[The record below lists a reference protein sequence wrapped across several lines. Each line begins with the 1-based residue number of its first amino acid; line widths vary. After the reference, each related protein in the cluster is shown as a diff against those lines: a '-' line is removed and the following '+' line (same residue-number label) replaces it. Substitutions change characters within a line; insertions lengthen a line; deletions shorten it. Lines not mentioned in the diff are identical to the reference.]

1 MFMPGTT
8 NFRSVNNAMTSA
20 AAPGNESDINVSWD
34 NVIRFVR
41 QLSHDLRNDL
51 NAAELQASFVS
62 ELTGD
67 DAELK
72 EEVKRLRTLISKL
85 AVTLQGISS
94 VVGQVSPNIMP
105 YRISDFV
112 EDLQQK
118 MAKEFPT
125 ESAAVNW
132 NNQTADAMVAI
143 DPQLLQLALL
153 EIFRNAFQ
161 HERGEGPLVAD
172 ARISREKFVFTLREP
187 KTRFELSTENWGREP
202 IGKVRQG
209 HYGLGLNRVRVILEA
224 HGGELHAQYDPKAS
238 EFITT
243 ITLPINGLIVENC
256 GHSVPSSGEV

>member
-1 MFMPGTT
+1 
-8 NFRSVNNAMTSA
+8 MTPRASL
-20 AAPGNESDINVSWD
+20 GNQSEINVSWD
-34 NVIRFVR
+34 NVVGFVR

-51 NAAELQASFVS
+51 NAAELQAAFVS
-62 ELTGD
+62 ELTGE

-85 AVTLQGISS
+85 AVTLQGIAS
-94 VVGQVSPNIMP
+94 VVGQVSPNLMP

-112 EDLQQK
+112 EDIRQK
-118 MAKEFPT
+118 IGKEFPA

-132 NNQTADAMVAI
+132 ENQTGEAMAAI

-161 HERGEGPLVAD
+161 HERGEGPLAAA
-172 ARISREKFVFTLREP
+172 ARVSDGKFVFTLREP
-187 KTRFELSTENWGREP
+187 KAHFELSTEKWGHEP

-224 HGGELHAQYDPKAS
+224 HAGELRAQYDPKAS
-238 EFITT
+238 EFVTT
-243 ITLPINGLIVENC
+243 ITLPI
-256 GHSVPSSGEV
+256 SGADR